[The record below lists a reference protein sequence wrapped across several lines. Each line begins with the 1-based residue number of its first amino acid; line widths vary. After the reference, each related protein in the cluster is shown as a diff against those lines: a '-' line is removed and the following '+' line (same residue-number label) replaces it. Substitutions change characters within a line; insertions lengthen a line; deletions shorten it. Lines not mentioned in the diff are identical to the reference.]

1 MPGRYQKRL
10 LKTRC
15 QWWWGAVDRGWIDWN
30 DRDKREPS
38 IRPVLAEEFD
48 QWEGRAEKEVRLHT
62 RLCKNSPVKRSWYA
76 CLAMIVEQ
84 CFATRVE
91 HGVKLRWRFRV
102 LLHLVNINNA
112 PICFNFF
119 WNCSTM
125 DIIVLFFPHCSTLFQ
140 ICEILFKFVKKC
152 SNLFT
157 IV

>member
-48 QWEGRAEKEVRLHT
+48 QCEGRAEKEVRLHT

-112 PICFNFF
+112 PICLNFS
-119 WNCSTM
+119 WNCST
-125 DIIVLFFPHCSTLFQ
+125 LFNNGHHCSNFFNIVQ
-140 ICEILFKFVKKC
+140 HYFKSVQYW
-152 SNLFT
+152 SNL
-157 IV
+157 